1 MDAKFKEIFT
11 LEQIYSTRR
20 PDFITAQC
28 LPLQTTLIPMNV
40 VKKNHGFI
48 SVWFEVDYIVYY
60 FGSCVHWKEKTGI
73 TQDYSLK
80 INYW

>member
-48 SVWFEVDYIVYY
+48 SV
-60 FGSCVHWKEKTGI
+60 
-73 TQDYSLK
+73 
-80 INYW
+80 